1 LRTNGWK
8 GRVQD
13 TNGMLERKG
22 KEHGEE
28 EEKERERE
36 RERERNTTEQPLVKK
51 WKD

>member
-1 LRTNGWK
+1 
-8 GRVQD
+8 
-13 TNGMLERKG
+13 MLERKG